1 MLKFLADQEKVEKVI
16 YWIGFIVCGWV
27 LKGLSYLAKKTK
39 TTVDDEIVEKAKE
52 AHQKAKK

>member
-1 MLKFLADQEKVEKVI
+1 MLKFLDNQEKVEKAI

-27 LKGLSYLAKKTK
+27 LKALSFIAKRTKTK
-39 TTVDDEIVEKAKE
+39 IDDEIVEKAKT